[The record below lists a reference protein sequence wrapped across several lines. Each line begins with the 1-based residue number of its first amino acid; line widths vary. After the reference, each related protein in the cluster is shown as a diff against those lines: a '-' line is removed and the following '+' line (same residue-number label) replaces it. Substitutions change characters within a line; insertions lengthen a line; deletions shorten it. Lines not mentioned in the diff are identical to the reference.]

1 MRSLLRWVVVMAVSA
16 GCASAAPADP
26 AGASAVVTVQRE
38 LHRDYALPFE
48 ELDVLLGVRSFD
60 EVGADPNED
69 QGLIGLDFA
78 ESAGLG
84 NLWLEGGIHYTFDE
98 ESDVV
103 VAGTEY
109 ELGSDTLE
117 LSVGLLFGGWFGRW
131 RPFVGAGASFLFVDL
146 DRVDQG
152 VVVEDEDTTP
162 GGYGKIGLLFAVSER
177 AHVGIEYRRFEGA
190 DLSLGGTELDP
201 GSDTLA
207 LIFGTSF

>member
-1 MRSLLRWVVVMAVSA
+1 MRSPLRWLAAIAASA
-16 GCASAAPADP
+16 GCASTAPAASGLP
-26 AGASAVVTVQRE
+26 AVERE
-38 LHRDYALPFE
+38 RYGEYGLPFE
-48 ELDVLLGVRSFD
+48 ELDVLLGIRSFD
-60 EVGADPNED
+60 EETADPHEH
-69 QGLIGLDFA
+69 QGLVGLDFA

-117 LSVGLLFGGWFGRW
+117 LSVGLLFGGWLGRW
-131 RPFVGAGASFLFVDL
+131 RPFVGAGGSFLFVDA

-152 VVVEDEDTTP
+152 VVVEDEDSTP
-162 GGYGKIGLLFAVSER
+162 GGYGKVGLLFAVSER

-190 DLSLGGTELDP
+190 DLDLGGVDVDASSGTF
-201 GSDTLA
+201 A
-207 LIFGTSF
+207 LVFGTSF